1 MTDEREETIRDL
13 DLPDDEAAHV
23 GGGFKS
29 VSGLKYETEVT
40 DYQREPTS
48 IEIPN

>member
-23 GGGFKS
+23 EGGFRS
-29 VSGLKYETEVT
+29 VTGLKVDT
-40 DYQREPTS
+40 DVVDFKEPANV
-48 IEIPN
+48 EFPN